1 MTHTKDKEDGL
12 WSTLDRRDYFMYY
25 DNVFMD
31 FEYYTEDVIPPKQI
45 DLLDTLVIPY
55 EFL

>member
-12 WSTLDRRDYFMYY
+12 WCITGLSVHFMYY
-25 DNVFMD
+25 NNVFMD
-31 FEYYTEDVIPPKQI
+31 FKYCTREVVHPKSTHYG
-45 DLLDTLVIPY
+45 DTLVIPY

>member
-12 WSTLDRRDYFMYY
+12 WCVPEESMYFMYY

-31 FEYYTEDVIPPKQI
+31 FAYCAEEVNPPKYI
-45 DLLDTLVIPY
+45 YPKDTLVIPY

>member
-1 MTHTKDKEDGL
+1 MKTKDKEDGL

-31 FEYYTEDVIPPKQI
+31 FEYYTEEVIPPKQI
-45 DLLDTLVIPY
+45 NLLDTLVIPY